1 MNINATDIVDGNTC
15 IILGLIWS
23 LILRFQ
29 ITQYFQ
35 VSTQDVSSIPKTPS
49 PLLQATSRQPAA
61 KIENNTR
68 QILLDKLNK
77 RFDLNARNFS
87 SDWRDGFKLLK
98 IVDKLRPGLN
108 AGQRGL
114 ALKTNQERLDL
125 ALNLANDELNVKKLL
140 DAVDIGWWS

>member
-1 MNINATDIVDGNTC
+1 MVDGNVC

-35 VSTQDVSSIPKTPS
+35 ASTQDVSSTPKTPS
-49 PLLQATSRQPAA
+49 PLLAKQQPAA
-61 KIENNTR
+61 KVENNTR

-77 RFDLNARNFS
+77 KFDLNAKNFS

-108 AGQRGL
+108 ASQRGL

-125 ALNLANDELNVKKLL
+125 ALNLANDDLNVKKLL
-140 DAVDIGWWS
+140 DAVDIGKRTRAARA

>member
-1 MNINATDIVDGNTC
+1 MVDGNVC

-49 PLLQATSRQPAA
+49 PLLATSRQPAA

-68 QILLDKLNK
+68 QMLLDKLNNK
-77 RFDLNARNFS
+77 FDLNARNFS

-98 IVDKLRPGLN
+98 IVDKLKAGLN
-108 AGQRGL
+108 ASQRGL
-114 ALKTNQERLDL
+114 TLKTNQERLDL
-125 ALNLANDELNVKKLL
+125 ALNLANDDLNVKKLL
-140 DAVDIGWWS
+140 DAVDIGW